1 MSIWSANENG
11 ITSKRFLIQTILIFV
26 AFLVLALPQWVVISH
41 FATDHMLYTI
51 ICFFIAYVL
60 LIIVY
65 LVEPI
70 EYSRPWNYIVVTL
83 CYELLTLGCSTF
95 VQQWNLLYTIVT
107 IGFSLVLLAIALT
120 VCFPL
125 IWFDKY
131 PNPVKTATFVSMC
144 FALVYCI
151 MNMRLLKEWHYWVD
165 FAVSI
170 FIFSAMIRLIS
181 HVMIT
186 DNKFETVV
194 VDDIMVTAFK
204 LYINFCLIFIG
215 CAIAV
220 DCIRVNTDWIVDE

>member
-1 MSIWSANENG
+1 
-11 ITSKRFLIQTILIFV
+11 
-26 AFLVLALPQWVVISH
+26 
-41 FATDHMLYTI
+41 MLYTI
-51 ICFFIAYVL
+51 IAFFVAYL
-60 LIIVY
+60 LMITLY

-70 EYSRPWNYIVVTL
+70 EYAHPWNYIIVTV

-95 VQQWNLLYTIVT
+95 VQDWHILYTVVSICFALGLT
-107 IGFSLVLLAIALT
+107 IIGLG

-125 IWFDKY
+125 IWFSKY

-144 FALVYCI
+144 FALVYCT
-151 MNMRLLKEWHYWVD
+151 MNMKLIKEWLFWVD
-165 FAVSI
+165 FAVAI

-186 DNKFETVV
+186 DENFEKLI

-220 DCIRVNTDWIVDE
+220 DCIRLNTDWIVKE